1 MTLER
6 QGDYETFLKTL
17 KERIA
22 SAQIRAAL
30 AVSRELVA
38 LYWEMGRDLAL
49 EQDGRQWGGK
59 MLRQVARDLSHAFP
73 GVEGLSERNLYRM
86 VRLYRTYPESLP
98 QAVATLPWGHIA
110 VLLQKVQD
118 PEARLWYAQAAF
130 EHGWSRN
137 ILEIQIDTRLL
148 ERQGTAI
155 TNFSKTLPPPQ
166 SDLAQQILKDPY
178 NFDFLTL
185 ASNHLER
192 ELERG
197 LLAHL
202 QTFMLELG
210 VGFAFLGSQY
220 PLEVGGQNFY
230 IDLLFYHVKL
240 HCYVVVELKARD
252 FEPGDAG
259 QMSFYLSAVDGI
271 LKSEGD
277 APTVGILLCK
287 SKNKVVAEYALS
299 GFTSPIGVSEYQFT
313 EALPRDL
320 EGSLPTVEQLEAEL
334 ARLEGEGSDSDET

>member
-1 MTLER
+1 VTLER
-6 QGDYETFLKTL
+6 PGDYQTFLKTL

-22 SAQIRAAL
+22 SAQTRAAL
-30 AVSRELVA
+30 AVSRELIL
-38 LYWEMGRDLAL
+38 LYHHIGEQVVQAQAQRGWGTKVLDRLAEDL
-49 EQDGRQWGGK
+49 K
-59 MLRQVARDLSHAFP
+59 SAFP
-73 GVEGLSERNLYRM
+73 GVEGFSKRSLYRM
-86 VRLYRTYPESLP
+86 RAFYLAYREHPVFVSQL
-98 QAVATLPWGHIA
+98 ATQIPWFHNVI
-110 VLLQKVQD
+110 LLEKVKD
-118 PEARLWYAQAAF
+118 HAARVWYAQAAF
-130 EHGWSRN
+130 EYGWSRN
-137 ILEIQIDTRLL
+137 ILEMQIDTRLL
-148 ERQGTAI
+148 ERQGAAI
-155 TNFSKTLPPPQ
+155 TNFERTLPPLQ

-185 ASNHLER
+185 TSDHLER

-202 QTFMLELG
+202 QKFMLELG

-220 PLEVGGQNFY
+220 PLEVGGQDFL

-271 LKSEGD
+271 LKSEND

-299 GFTSPIGVSEYQFT
+299 GFSSPIGVSEYQFT
-313 EALPRDL
+313 EALPQDL
-320 EGSLPTVEQLEAEL
+320 EGSLPTVKQLEAEL
-334 ARLEGEGSDSDET
+334 ERLEDEGS